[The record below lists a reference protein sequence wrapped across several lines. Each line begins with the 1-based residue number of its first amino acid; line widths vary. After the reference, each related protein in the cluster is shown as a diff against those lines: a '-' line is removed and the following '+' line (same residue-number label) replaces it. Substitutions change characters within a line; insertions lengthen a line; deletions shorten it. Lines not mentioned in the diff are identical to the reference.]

1 MKRTLKFPLL
11 LLAAGTLLL
20 CLPGRQVAASH
31 FSLTAF
37 TDSSCLVKTE
47 VSYDFA
53 DNMHKKVN
61 DLIED
66 KLAGGIEEGGKIT
79 WENSPDAPEYY
90 QVVLRKTKVSIK
102 YKGTVCDDRQIWQNI
117 EDCKTEL
124 KKLLN
129 IQTAATK

>member
-11 LLAAGTLLL
+11 LLAASTLLL
-20 CLPGRQVAASH
+20 CIPRHHVNAAQSI
-31 FSLTAF
+31 SQK
-37 TDSSCLVKTE
+37 DSSCLVKTE

-61 DLIED
+61 AVIED

-79 WENSPDAPEYY
+79 WENSPGAPEYY
-90 QVVLRKTKVSIK
+90 QVTLRKTKVTIK
-102 YKGTVCDDRQIWQNI
+102 YKGTVCQDRQIWQNI
-117 EDCKTEL
+117 EDCKAEL

-129 IQTAATK
+129 IQTAAAK

>member
-1 MKRTLKFPLL
+1 MNPTFKFPLL
-11 LLAAGTLLL
+11 LLAASALLL
-20 CLPGRQVAASH
+20 CIPRHHATAAHLYSTT
-31 FSLTAF
+31 S

-53 DNMHKKVN
+53 DNMRKKVN
-61 DLIED
+61 AVIED
-66 KLAGGIEEGGKIT
+66 KLAGGIEEGGKVT

-90 QVVLRKTKVSIK
+90 QVTLRKTKVTIK
-102 YKGTVCDDRQIWQNI
+102 YKGTVCQDRMVWQNI

-129 IQTAATK
+129 IQTAVTN

>member
-11 LLAAGTLLL
+11 L
-20 CLPGRQVAASH
+20 VAASTFLLCISRQH
-31 FSLTAF
+31 VNAAQSTPQK
-37 TDSSCLVKTE
+37 DSSCLVKTE

-61 DLIED
+61 AVIED

-79 WENSPDAPEYY
+79 WENSPGAPEYY
-90 QVVLRKTKVSIK
+90 QVTLRKTKVTIK
-102 YKGTVCDDRQIWQNI
+102 YKGTVCQDRQIWQNI
-117 EDCKTEL
+117 EDCKAEL

-129 IQTAATK
+129 IQTAAAK

>member
-1 MKRTLKFPLL
+1 MKRTIKFPLL
-11 LLAAGTLLL
+11 LLAASTLLL
-20 CLPGRQVAASH
+20 CIPRHHVNAAHSIL
-31 FSLTAF
+31 SK
-37 TDSSCLVKTE
+37 DSSCLVKTE

-61 DLIED
+61 DVIED

-79 WENSPDAPEYY
+79 WENSPGAPEYY
-90 QVVLRKTKVSIK
+90 QVILRKTKVSIK
-102 YKGTVCDDRQIWQNI
+102 YKGTACQDRQIWQNI
-117 EDCKTEL
+117 EDCKAEL